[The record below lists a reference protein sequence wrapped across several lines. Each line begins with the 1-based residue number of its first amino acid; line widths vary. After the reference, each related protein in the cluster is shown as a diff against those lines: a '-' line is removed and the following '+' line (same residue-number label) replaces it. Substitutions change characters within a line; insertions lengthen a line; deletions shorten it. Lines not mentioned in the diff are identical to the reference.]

1 MKRNIFAHV
10 IHLNFSLTVPITHK
24 YYVLC
29 GNFNAILKLVVIT
42 DTKFSIKS
50 DSPIKSCH
58 QDLQKS
64 IICHLTSRQKR

>member
-1 MKRNIFAHV
+1 MKNIFAHV
-10 IHLNFSLTVPITHK
+10 IHLNFSFTVLITHK

-50 DSPIKSCH
+50 DSQIKSCH

-64 IICHLTSRQKR
+64 IIGHLTSRQKR